1 MLAHDLLDAWA
12 HLGSPVHR
20 LDARVKLVCACALVI
35 AVLGTPVARPVLL
48 AAWAAVLLAIAIA
61 SRLPAKW
68 IAGRLVL
75 LAPFLL
81 LGTLALP
88 LVPPADA
95 ADARQ
100 VLGLSVSAQ
109 TALLWLSVGGK
120 CLLAL
125 LAATL
130 LNGATASAELLRAA
144 GALGLPRT
152 LTALTGFALTYLAVL
167 GAEGERM
174 VVARR
179 ARGRV
184 RGLGRN
190 LRVAASMAATLMART
205 VERGERVALAM
216 VARGYRGRMPALQA
230 GPAPLAQ
237 IALGAAFVA
246 GCAALVWAGMRA

>member
-12 HLGSPVHR
+12 HLRSPVHR
-20 LDARVKLVCACALVI
+20 LDARVKLVCACAL
-35 AVLGTPVARPVLL
+35 AVVLLMTPVARPGLL
-48 AAWAAVLLAIAIA
+48 AAWAAMLVAIAAA
-61 SRLPAKW
+61 SRLPLRW
-68 IAGRLVL
+68 VAGRLAL

-109 TALLWLSVGGK
+109 AALLWLNIGGK

-130 LNGATASAELLRAA
+130 LTGTTAAAELLRAA

-167 GAEGERM
+167 GEEGGRM
-174 VVARR
+174 ITARR

-190 LRVAASMAATLMART
+190 LRVAASVAATLMART

-230 GPAPLAQ
+230 GPAPAGQ
-237 IALGAAFVA
+237 VALGAVFVA
-246 GCAALVWAGMRA
+246 ACAALLWAGTRV

>member
-12 HLGSPVHR
+12 HLRSPVHR

-35 AVLGTPVARPVLL
+35 ALLATPVARPGLL
-48 AAWAAVLLAIAIA
+48 AAWAALLLAIAGA
-61 SRLPAKW
+61 SQLPARW
-68 IAGRLVL
+68 IAGRLAL

-81 LGTLALP
+81 LGTIALP
-88 LVPPADA
+88 LLPPADA

-100 VLGLSVSAQ
+100 VLGLIVSAQ
-109 TALLWLSVGGK
+109 AALLWLNVGGK

-130 LNGATASAELLRAA
+130 LTGTTASAELLRAA

-152 LTALTGFALTYLAVL
+152 LTALTGFALTYLGVL
-167 GAEGERM
+167 GAEGGRM
-174 VVARR
+174 IVARR

-216 VARGYRGRMPALQA
+216 VARGYRGRMPALDA
-230 GPAPLAQ
+230 GPAPAGQ
-237 IALGAAFVA
+237 IVLGAAFVA
-246 GCAALVWAGMRA
+246 ACAALLWAGVRA

>member
-35 AVLGTPVARPVLL
+35 ALLMTPVARPEVL
-48 AAWAAVLLAIAIA
+48 AAWAAVMVVLAAS
-61 SRLPAKW
+61 SRLPARW
-68 IAGRLVL
+68 IAGRLAL

-109 TALLWLSVGGK
+109 AALLWLSIGGK

-125 LAATL
+125 VAATL
-130 LNGATASAELLRAA
+130 LTGTTTAAELLHAA

-167 GAEGERM
+167 GEEGGRM
-174 VVARR
+174 VTARR
-179 ARGRV
+179 ARGQV
-184 RGLGRN
+184 RGLGRS

-216 VARGYRGRMPALQA
+216 VARGYRGRMPALQT
-230 GPAPLAQ
+230 GPAPAGQ
-237 IALGAAFVA
+237 VAIGAAFVA
-246 GCAALVWAGMRA
+246 ACAVLAWVAMRA

>member
-12 HLGSPVHR
+12 HLRSPVHR

-35 AVLGTPVARPVLL
+35 ALLATPVARPGLL
-48 AAWAAVLLAIAIA
+48 AAWGAVLLAIAAA
-61 SRLPAKW
+61 SRLPLRW

-100 VLGLSVSAQ
+100 ALGLSVSAQ

-120 CLLAL
+120 CLLVL

-144 GALGLPRT
+144 ASLGLPRT

-184 RGLGRN
+184 RGPGRN
-190 LRVAASMAATLMART
+190 LRVAASMAATLMARA

-230 GPAPLAQ
+230 GPAPAGQ
-237 IALGAAFVA
+237 VALGAAFVLA
-246 GCAALVWAGMRA
+246 CAALLWAGARV

>member
-1 MLAHDLLDAWA
+1 MPAHDLPDTWA
-12 HLGSPVHR
+12 HLRSPVHR
-20 LDARVKLVCACALVI
+20 LDAQVKLVCACALVV
-35 AVLGTPVARPVLL
+35 ALLATPVARPRLLAVWTVVLL
-48 AAWAAVLLAIAIA
+48 ALALAA
-61 SRLPAKW
+61 RLPARW
-68 IAGRLVL
+68 IAGRLLL

-88 LVPPADA
+88 LVPPTDA
-95 ADARQ
+95 ADALR

-109 TALLWLSVGGK
+109 AALLWLNIGGK

-130 LNGATASAELLRAA
+130 LTGVTTSAELLRAA
-144 GALGLPRT
+144 AALGLPRT

-167 GAEGERM
+167 SAEGGRM
-174 VVARR
+174 ITARR

-190 LRVAASMAATLMART
+190 LRVAASMAATLMTRT

-230 GPAPLAQ
+230 EPVPAGQ

-246 GCAALVWAGMRA
+246 ACVALLWAGIRA